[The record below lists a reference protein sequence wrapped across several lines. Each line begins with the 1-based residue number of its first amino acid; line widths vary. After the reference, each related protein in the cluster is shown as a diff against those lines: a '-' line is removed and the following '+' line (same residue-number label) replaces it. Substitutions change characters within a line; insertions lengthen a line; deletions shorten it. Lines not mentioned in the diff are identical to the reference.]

1 MKKCVRT
8 DLVSFLNVFLL
19 LVKIKPDSRVGLML
33 STWTSFQTPD
43 TEDRNWLDP
52 MCCSSYV
59 LSQEPD
65 FTGKKEWLTEVVNA
79 AGFNIIFFPKYHCE
93 LNFIEMIWGWVKGHH
108 RRTCTYNY
116 ADLKKRL
123 PETFLDVI
131 PLAFIRRAA
140 RCASK
145 VGVHEVSG

>member
-1 MKKCVRT
+1 
-8 DLVSFLNVFLL
+8 
-19 LVKIKPDSRVGLML
+19 
-33 STWTSFQTPD
+33 
-43 TEDRNWLDP
+43 
-52 MCCSSYV
+52 MCCGSYV

-65 FTGKKEWLTEVVNA
+65 FMEQKEWLTEVVNA

-93 LNFIEMIWGWVKGHH
+93 LNFIEMIQGWVKGHY

-123 PETFLDVI
+123 PEAFLDVI

-140 RCASK
+140 RYCFRFMDGYRK
-145 VGVHEVSG
+145 VLDDPLLDL